1 MFKITDFGASG
12 DGRSLNTIPIQQAI
26 DACNRSGGGR
36 VVVPAGIFITG
47 SLWLRDNVELHLSSG
62 AILRG
67 SSNLDDYNRD
77 DAFPQNMRSEQEQW
91 NGAHLLLGVEIS
103 NAAITGP
110 GCIDG
115 NCEAFFEP
123 SAPPRKPSFGWSYG
137 LRKAKDKERLRPG
150 QMIIFSE
157 CRDIRLRDLDLRN
170 SCCWTCLFHGCQ
182 DVFVSGLKIR
192 NPIDGGN
199 TDGIDID
206 CCRRV
211 IVRDC
216 NIRTGDDGITLRG
229 SFRALKDK
237 SGICEDIAISNCVLD
252 TSVCAFRIG
261 VGEGCIRNAAISNI
275 VIKRASTGF
284 LLQSAYSARAPR
296 GVDISEIAISNIQAR
311 NLAYPLR
318 IISGYPTATA
328 QIKQIRIN
336 GFYGQCYAN
345 CILQGNEQ
353 TRPHDIRLSNFDLTV
368 VPAPI
373 VLESPEDYPHYFWE
387 LDCVDKITL
396 DNCHLR
402 WQDQDATWQGVM
414 RQGDVSGVLIQENC
428 TLSDPPKR

>member
-1 MFKITDFGASG
+1 MFVITDFGALG
-12 DGRSLNTIPIQQAI
+12 DGQTLNTVAIQKAVDTCSQ
-26 DACNRSGGGR
+26 SGGGR
-36 VVVPAGIFITG
+36 VLVPAGLFITG
-47 SLWLRDNVELHLSSG
+47 SIWLRDNVELHLCNG

-91 NGAHLLLGVEIS
+91 NGSHLLLGVEVS
-103 NAAITGP
+103 NVSITGP

-115 NCEAFFEP
+115 NCEAFFE
-123 SAPPRKPSFGWSYG
+123 APVKPRKPSFSWSHG
-137 LRKAKDKERLRPG
+137 MRKAKDKERLRPG
-150 QMIIFSE
+150 QMIMFSE
-157 CRDIRLRDLDLRN
+157 CRDIRMSDLDLRN

-229 SFRALKDK
+229 SFRTLKDK
-237 SGICEDIAISNCVLD
+237 SGICENVTISNCVID
-252 TSVCAFRIG
+252 SSVCAFRIG
-261 VGEGCIRNAAISNI
+261 VGEGYIRNVAISNI
-275 VIKRASTGF
+275 VIERAGTGF
-284 LLQSAYSARAPR
+284 LLQSAYSPNAPR
-296 GVDISEIAISNIQAR
+296 GVDISEIAISNIQAQ

-328 QIKQIRIN
+328 KISHIRVN
-336 GFYGQCYAN
+336 GFYGRCHGN
-345 CILQGNEQ
+345 CVFQGNDQ
-353 TRPHDIRLSNFDLTV
+353 TRPRDIRLSNCDFSI

-373 VLESPEDYPHYFWE
+373 VLESAEDYPQYF
-387 LDCVDKITL
+387 LQMDRVDAITL
-396 DNCHLR
+396 DNFNIQWR
-402 WQDQDATWQGVM
+402 EQDATWKGAIHKA
-414 RQGDVSGVLIQENC
+414 DVSDINVNSNC
-428 TLSDPPKR
+428 HLNEPW

>member
-1 MFKITDFGASG
+1 VFIITDFGAVG
-12 DGRSLNTIPIQQAI
+12 DGQTINTAAIQKAI
-26 DACNRSGGGR
+26 DTCSRSGGGT
-36 VVVPAGIFITG
+36 VVVPAGLFITG
-47 SLWLRDNVELHLSSG
+47 TLWLRDNIELHLCNG

-67 SSNLDDYNRD
+67 SSNLEDYNRD
-77 DAFPQNMRSEQEQW
+77 DAFPQNLRSEQEQW
-91 NGAHLLLGVEIS
+91 NGSHLLLGVEVSNVTIS
-103 NAAITGP
+103 GP

-123 SAPPRKPSFGWSYG
+123 VPRPRKPSFGWSHG
-137 LRKAKDKERLRPG
+137 LRVAKDKERLRPG
-150 QMIIFSE
+150 QMIMFSE
-157 CRDIRLRDLDLRN
+157 CRDIRLHDLDLRN

-182 DVFVSGLKIR
+182 DVFVGGLKIR

-237 SGICEDIAISNCVLD
+237 SGICEDVAISNCVID

-275 VIKRASTGF
+275 VIKRACTGF
-284 LLQSAYSARAPR
+284 LLQSAYNAKAPR

-311 NLAYPLR
+311 NLAYPVR
-318 IISGYPTATA
+318 IISGHPTATA
-328 QIKQIRIN
+328 QISQIRIN
-336 GFYGQCYAN
+336 GFYGQCHAN
-345 CILQGNEQ
+345 CEIRGNEQ

-373 VLESPEDYPHYFWE
+373 VLESAEDYPKYFLE
-387 LDCVDKITL
+387 LDRADAVTL
-396 DNCHLR
+396 ENFTLH
-402 WQDQDATWQGVM
+402 WQEQNPAWQGAL
-414 RQGDVSGVLIQENC
+414 RQGDTSAVLIQNNC
-428 TLSDPPKR
+428 TLNDPPSR